1 MNELLFATRRLL
13 QYPQQL
19 AAGLVAFILGIGLN
33 TAMYSI
39 AGGPL
44 DLQTPNNRL
53 AILDFSSKGLESGI
67 RISRGTGPEFVS
79 ASCLS
84 LSCFDLPGSTILLG
98 RGFLPGED
106 PGGKNR
112 VADLPH
118 GLWARSYSSGP
129 RVIGRQI
136 RLNNEDH
143 EIAGVAKQTPRFPS
157 YMDVVSPYPRTP
169 AFGQKRTD
177 FIPARRAIQMDP
189 ATALRHD

>member
-19 AAGLVAFILGIGLN
+19 AAGLVAFMLGIGLN
-33 TAMYSI
+33 TAMHSI

-44 DLQTPNNRL
+44 DLQSPNNRL

-67 RISRGTGPEFVS
+67 RITRGTGPEFVS

-112 VADLPH
+112 VAELPH

-169 AFGQKRTD
+169 AFGPKADGLYPRQTCNSNGPRNG
-177 FIPARRAIQMDP
+177 IAA
-189 ATALRHD
+189 